1 MADKV
6 KSAKAAVDAARP
18 AGSAAIS
25 YAGKQGA
32 THMCGE
38 HARVSAWQCGEWHA
52 PCVQGDGRRTRRGA
66 GATLPPTLT
75 LTDLLVLACKVATT
89 AAWKELKV

>member
-1 MADKV
+1 
-6 KSAKAAVDAARP
+6 
-18 AGSAAIS
+18 
-25 YAGKQGA
+25 
-32 THMCGE
+32 
-38 HARVSAWQCGEWHA
+38 
-52 PCVQGDGRRTRRGA
+52 VQGDGRRTRRGA